1 MLRDAKRFLD
11 SSVMFYMLPIQKRE
25 RSRNPP
31 KKNSGGWLEQVD
43 QAGDMGGEEIWEEEE
58 LVGVKRKRPMK

>member
-1 MLRDAKRFLD
+1 MQKVPWFLSDVLHAAHSEAWEIQEPSKEELRW
-11 SSVMFYMLPIQKRE
+11 
-25 RSRNPP
+25 
-31 KKNSGGWLEQVD
+31 WLEQVD